1 MRIAQG
7 TRSGLWLT
15 IAEGIRVL
23 RPRLIVLENVA
34 ALRSRGLGRV
44 LGDLAALGYDANWT
58 SLRASDVGAAH
69 RRDRVFLLAC
79 RPEGRELLR
88 VAADAEH
95 GRHEVGPASEQTA
108 SWRTP
113 VEDGG
118 PACRTPPQGLRVTHL
133 LPTPRA
139 RDASGARVK
148 RTSGGMALNDVVVLL
163 ADQQL
168 QLLPT
173 PRASE
178 GTKGSPNQRGSRGDL
193 TLTSLVI
200 QLWLATHTQLPQVSS
215 TGSSTNRRSDAGS
228 T

>member
-1 MRIAQG
+1 
-7 TRSGLWLT
+7 
-15 IAEGIRVL
+15 
-23 RPRLIVLENVA
+23 
-34 ALRSRGLGRV
+34 
-44 LGDLAALGYDANWT
+44 
-58 SLRASDVGAAH
+58 
-69 RRDRVFLLAC
+69 
-79 RPEGRELLR
+79 
-88 VAADAEH
+88 
-95 GRHEVGPASEQTA
+95 
-108 SWRTP
+108 
-113 VEDGG
+113 
-118 PACRTPPQGLRVTHL
+118 
-133 LPTPRA
+133 
-139 RDASGARVK
+139 
-148 RTSGGMALNDVVVLL
+148 MALNDVVVLL